1 MTGRV
6 EKIMQEYRQMVMER
20 SCLEN
25 QIKNFKGLTELEMID
40 SLQFSQPDGERVQTS
55 GISDKTARI
64 AVSYKDKVN
73 SINKEWQEHLEKK
86 HAVLM
91 EEIIFFESAVLSLS
105 GILPAFISDMVIK
118 GLSWDDLAAKYHI
131 SRTMVAKNRKRAI
144 RELENLYAIYDKE
157 MAEYI
162 LR

>member
-1 MTGRV
+1 MSERI
-6 EKIMQEYRQMVMER
+6 EKIMQEYQQMVMER

-40 SLQFSQPDGERVQTS
+40 SLQFSQPYGERVQTS

>member
-1 MTGRV
+1 
-6 EKIMQEYRQMVMER
+6 MVMER

-73 SINKEWQEHLEKK
+73 SINKEWQDHLEKK
-86 HAVLM
+86 HAVIVEDL
-91 EEIIFFESAVLSLS
+91 IFFESAVLSLS
-105 GILPAFISDMVIK
+105 GILPKFISDMVIK
-118 GLSWDDLAAKYHI
+118 GLSWDNLADKYHI
-131 SRTMVAKNRKRAI
+131 SRTMVAKNRKKAI
-144 RELENLYAIYDKE
+144 HELETLYTIHDQE

-162 LR
+162 LS

>member
-73 SINKEWQEHLEKK
+73 SINKEWQDHLEKK
-86 HAVLM
+86 HAVIV
-91 EEIIFFESAVLSLS
+91 EELIFFESAVLSLS
-105 GILPAFISDMVIK
+105 GILPKLISDMVIK
-118 GLSWDDLAAKYHI
+118 GLSWDNLADKYHI
-131 SRTMVAKNRKRAI
+131 SRTMVAKNRKKAI
-144 RELENLYAIYDKE
+144 RELEALYILQDKAV
-157 MAEYI
+157 AEYI
-162 LR
+162 LS

>member
-1 MTGRV
+1 MSERI
-6 EKIMQEYRQMVMER
+6 EKIMQEYQQMVMER
-20 SCLEN
+20 TCLEN

-40 SLQFSQPDGERVQTS
+40 SLQFSQPDGDSVQTS